1 MITLYSLGIEG
12 FSHPDTYM
20 YMNRLQIGILIILKK
35 MCKLERIFQ
44 RKLIASDVL
53 LLDAFQLN
61 QITCQFEHTLLLPAK
76 GNNPIFEITQ
86 SVS

>member
-1 MITLYSLGIEG
+1 
-12 FSHPDTYM
+12 M
-20 YMNRLQIGILIILKK
+20 YIKRLQIGILIMLKK
-35 MCKLERIFQ
+35 MYKLERIFQ

-53 LLDAFQLN
+53 LLDAFELN

>member
-1 MITLYSLGIEG
+1 MITLYLLGIES
-12 FSHPDTYM
+12 FHPLYDI
-20 YMNRLQIGILIILKK
+20 NRLQIEILIEFKK
-35 MCKLERIFQ
+35 MYTLERIFQ

-53 LLDAFQLN
+53 LLNAFQLN
-61 QITCQFEHTLLLPAK
+61 QITCQFEHTLLLPGK